1 MFKKKTSALLITLL
15 IFMQSISGFGF
26 VNQANAA
33 VISSNIIDS
42 VSLAVYDSSNHVVT
56 DNVYEQ
62 GSKVQVDY
70 TWSFP
75 NSHGYHSGDTF
86 TFTLP
91 QQFLLVNNVTGPLV
105 SGNGDVGTF
114 VANYL
119 THQVVMTFNEN
130 IGLDEVQGTLTFNTK
145 FDMSKITGSTNQ
157 TISIP
162 VKGGTQVFSLNFK
175 PNVASTIGKNGV
187 PEGYNAKNID
197 WTIDVN
203 KKLEPVQNA
212 VVTDPIPVGL
222 SVPVTVAV
230 YDLGINLDG
239 TPVQGALTDTS
250 KYTFNTT
257 GGILTVQFTEA
268 SIDTAYRIKYTTP
281 VTDFDKTSFLNKA
294 TFSGSN
300 KTPVDASAT
309 VTVQQGTALDKTSSG
324 YNSSTQTID
333 WAIKY
338 NYNERAIVQASAY
351 LTDLFDN
358 TQALVGGVAPSSI
371 KVYPVTLD
379 NSGAESLGS
388 ALPVSDYTVNAA
400 PTPPTGKTG
409 FKLQFNNPIT
419 QAYKLVYQTKAI
431 NRVEGPATISNT
443 ATTGLGAT
451 DTATRDIDQVIII
464 KSVNSKD
471 YHAKTVDWKI
481 ALNADS
487 ESMSSVV
494 LTDNF
499 PKKGLEYRP
508 GTLFVTQ
515 GSTTLN
521 SPADYS
527 ISNVLNDTGFT
538 INFVGTL
545 TAPVTVSYST
555 YYNNDWILPVGST
568 TNFLNDATVNWTGTL
583 PSQEITVHGTFTPR
597 DEVKNNGFKNG
608 SYNAAT
614 KQLTWVVGV
623 NYNGKTINHAVV
635 KDLLESQQ
643 KLVPGSLK
651 VYEMN
656 IPVNGN
662 PTMGAFVNGSEYDYL
677 VDSGNTL
684 ILNFKA
690 AISKAYYIVYSTSLD
705 GELIDTNVSNTA
717 NVYETAA
724 PVSKNLTAT
733 VNIPKAGEYVNK
745 NGTQSG
751 DKINWTININ
761 RGQSTVDTA
770 KITDIPS
777 DNQFLLPDSF
787 HLYATSVA
795 SDSSITKTTELLKG
809 TDYNVVIL
817 TDNDGKQK
825 FELTFTHQISKPYI
839 LEYQSLIVAN
849 DNDTVSN
856 QVSFTGSN
864 DTTVSKSTSKNV
876 IVAVSSGSGTGS
888 GVRGSLAVKKVDSGN
903 HALLLNGATF
913 ELYRKTG
920 ATTKILFSTLTTDST
935 GIVLF
940 KNLLQGDYV
949 LKEVAAP
956 TGYTLDSSERA
967 VTINSTTAINLEV
980 TNVKVPPVVV
990 PTPTPAVP
998 TPTPT
1003 PVVPTPTP
1011 VVPTPTPTVPTPT
1024 PTPSSGGGEST
1035 PAPSTSPSPSPSAS
1049 PKPTPSAS
1057 PTPAPSASPT
1067 PAPSAS
1073 PTPAPSASPTPKP
1086 QADEKVTN
1094 QDTPI
1099 EGNIEVPLGSTPS
1112 IGKQPENGTVTID
1125 PNGHWVY
1132 TPNPGFT
1139 GNESIKVVLRN
1150 GTGEATEATIDIE
1163 VQKVPLGNKKSGQT
1177 LPQTGEASRRY
1188 YELAG
1193 FALIIAGV
1201 VLRRRRLNK

>member
-42 VSLAVYDSSNHVVT
+42 VSLAVYDSSNHIVT

-91 QQFLLVNNVTGPLV
+91 QEFLLVNNVTGPLV
-105 SGNGDVGTF
+105 GGNGDVGTF
-114 VANYL
+114 VANYQ

-130 IGLDEVQGTLTFNTK
+130 IGLDEVHGTLTFNTK
-145 FDMSKITGSTNQ
+145 FDMTKITGSTIQ
-157 TISIP
+157 TISVPI
-162 VKGGTQVFSLNFK
+162 KGGTQVISLNFK
-175 PNVASTIGKNGV
+175 PNVASTIGKSGV
-187 PEGYNAKNID
+187 PQGFNAKNID

-203 KKLEPVQNA
+203 KKLESVQNA

-239 TPVQGALTDTS
+239 TVVQGALTDVS
-250 KYTFNTT
+250 KYTVNTA
-257 GGILTVQFTEA
+257 GGILTVQFNGS
-268 SIDTAYRIKYTTP
+268 SIDTAYRVQYTTP

-324 YNSSTQTID
+324 YNSNTQTID
-333 WAIKY
+333 WTIKY

-351 LTDLFDN
+351 LTDLFND
-358 TQALVGGVAPSSI
+358 TQALVGGIIPSSI

-388 ALPVSDYTVNAA
+388 ALPVSDYTVTAVPA
-400 PTPPTGKTG
+400 PPLGKTG
-409 FKLQFNNPIT
+409 FKLQFNNAIST
-419 QAYKLVYQTKAI
+419 AYKLVYQTKAI
-431 NRVEGPATISNT
+431 SRVEGPATISNT
-443 ATTGLGAT
+443 VTSGLGVT
-451 DTATRDIDQVIII
+451 DTATRGIDQVIII
-464 KSVNSKD
+464 KSVDGKD
-471 YHAKTVDWKI
+471 YRAKTVDWKI

-487 ESMSSVV
+487 ESMSSVE

-499 PKKGLEYRP
+499 PSKGLEYRP
-508 GTLFVTQ
+508 ETLVVKQ
-515 GSTTLN
+515 GATTLN
-521 SPADYS
+521 SPADYTV
-527 ISNVLNDTGFT
+527 SNVLNDTGFT
-538 INFVGTL
+538 IQFTSTL
-545 TAPVTVSYST
+545 TVPVTVSYST
-555 YYNNDWILPVGST
+555 YYNNDLISPVGST

-583 PSQEITVHGTFTPR
+583 PNQQITVHSTFTPR

-623 NYNGKTINHAVV
+623 NYNGKTINNAMV
-635 KDLLESQQ
+635 KDLLESKQ
-643 KLVPGSLK
+643 KLVAGSLK

-656 IPVNGN
+656 IPVNGD
-662 PTMGAFVNGSEYDYL
+662 PSMGAFVNGSEYDYL
-677 VDSGNTL
+677 VNSGNTL

-717 NVYETAA
+717 NVYDTAV
-724 PVSKNLTAT
+724 PVSKNLTAS

-761 RGQSTVDTA
+761 RGQSTVDAA

-787 HLYATSVA
+787 HLFATSVA
-795 SDSSITKTTELLKG
+795 SDGTITKTTELAKG
-809 TDYNVVIL
+809 TDYNVAIL

-825 FELTFTHQISKPYI
+825 FELTFTSQISKPYI
-839 LEYQSLIVAN
+839 LEYQSLIAAN

-856 QVSFTGSN
+856 QVSFAGSN

-876 IVAVSSGSGTGS
+876 VVAVSSGSGTGS
-888 GVRGSLAVKKVDSGN
+888 GIRGSLAVKKVDSVN
-903 HALLLNGATF
+903 HAQLLSGATF

-940 KNLLQGDYV
+940 KNLLQGEYV
-949 LKEVAAP
+949 LKEAVAP

-967 VTINSTTAINLEV
+967 VTINSTTAINLDV
-980 TNVKVPPVVV
+980 TNVKVP
-990 PTPTPAVP
+990 
-998 TPTPT
+998 

-1011 VVPTPTPTVPTPT
+1011 VVPS
-1024 PTPSSGGGEST
+1024 PTPSGGDST
-1035 PAPSTSPSPSPSAS
+1035 PAPSVHPSPSPSAS
-1049 PKPTPSAS
+1049 PKP
-1057 PTPAPSASPT
+1057 AP
-1067 PAPSAS
+1067 
-1073 PTPAPSASPTPKP
+1073 
-1086 QADEKVTN
+1086 
-1094 QDTPI
+1094 
-1099 EGNIEVPLGSTPS
+1099 
-1112 IGKQPENGTVTID
+1112 
-1125 PNGHWVY
+1125 
-1132 TPNPGFT
+1132 
-1139 GNESIKVVLRN
+1139 
-1150 GTGEATEATIDIE
+1150 
-1163 VQKVPLGNKKSGQT
+1163 
-1177 LPQTGEASRRY
+1177 RR
-1188 YELAG
+1188 
-1193 FALIIAGV
+1193 
-1201 VLRRRRLNK
+1201 